1 MKDVDSSIL
10 LKESDPLLSQD
21 TFVVKSRR
29 VGGTDYFPSSSVQ
42 RNDTL
47 ESDSSEFYSDGEY
60 DGEEMGSSRSISS
73 ASSIHRK
80 VAIAIGVS
88 LIVMGV
94 IAVVTWSHAVGKS
107 IGRTRLK
114 VIQSQ
119 YSVQSGAGKFT

>member
-29 VGGTDYFPSSSVQ
+29 VGETDYFPSSSVQ

-60 DGEEMGSSRSISS
+60 DGEEIDNEG
-73 ASSIHRK
+73 
-80 VAIAIGVS
+80 GD
-88 LIVMGV
+88 
-94 IAVVTWSHAVGKS
+94 TTGKS
-107 IGRTRLK
+107 MNAY
-114 VIQSQ
+114 VMDW
-119 YSVQSGAGKFT
+119 